1 MYIYEFLFVGCT
13 LMLKPRNC
21 STMARCA
28 HRASDREG
36 VATGNML
43 KTELP

>member
-1 MYIYEFLFVGCT
+1 MFFFVRGM
-13 LMLKPRNC
+13 LMLKPSS

-28 HRASDREG
+28 CRASGNREG